1 MKKIIYLFSL
11 AALVYS
17 CEPRASE
24 QAAANSEVMAMSS
37 LSKAEV
43 KNDIAISVADV
54 HNSGQ
59 GAVDFADVESTVDEY
74 SPRPQRE
81 EPKKPTPQ
89 VIKKKIIKDGR
100 LGLQVKNVEKVKQH
114 IDSLLKSVGGYYAS
128 ENLQNSDQS
137 SGYQLTIRIPVISFE
152 KFISGAENSSGKV
165 LFKEITARDVTE
177 EFVDLQTRLASKRN
191 SLARYNEIMKKAS
204 SVKDIVEIEEAIR
217 VLQEEIES
225 SEGKLRF
232 LNDCV
237 DYSTLNLTIS
247 TEKDFT
253 YRPVKR
259 NSFWEKWKESIVE
272 GWFGM
277 VDFILWLFGMW
288 PFLIIVTALYF
299 LIRKWFRK
307 RRLRKQQPK

>member
-1 MKKIIYLFSL
+1 
-11 AALVYS
+11 
-17 CEPRASE
+17 
-24 QAAANSEVMAMSS
+24 
-37 LSKAEV
+37 
-43 KNDIAISVADV
+43 
-54 HNSGQ
+54 
-59 GAVDFADVESTVDEY
+59 
-74 SPRPQRE
+74 
-81 EPKKPTPQ
+81 
-89 VIKKKIIKDGR
+89 
-100 LGLQVKNVEKVKQH
+100 
-114 IDSLLKSVGGYYAS
+114 
-128 ENLQNSDQS
+128 
-137 SGYQLTIRIPVISFE
+137 
-152 KFISGAENSSGKV
+152 
-165 LFKEITARDVTE
+165 VTE
-177 EFVDLQTRLASKRN
+177 EFVDLQTRLTSKRN

-253 YRPVKR
+253 YKPVKR
-259 NSFWEKWKESIVE
+259 DSFWEKWKESIVE

-288 PFLIIVTALYF
+288 PFLIIVTILFF

-307 RRLRKQQPK
+307 RRLRKQQFK

>member
-24 QAAANSEVMAMSS
+24 QAAANCEITTLSHLEKAGVSS
-37 LSKAEV
+37 NNYSNNNSGTV
-43 KNDIAISVADV
+43 DIADV
-54 HNSGQ
+54 KS
-59 GAVDFADVESTVDEY
+59 SVDES
-74 SPRPQRE
+74 SPRRQSE

-100 LGLQVKNVEKVKQH
+100 LGLQVKNVEKAKQH
-114 IDSLLKSVGGYYAS
+114 IDSLVKSVGGYYAS

-152 KFISGAENSSGKV
+152 KFISSAENGSGKV

-237 DYSTLNLTIS
+237 DYSTLNLSIS

-253 YRPVKR
+253 YKPVKR
-259 NSFWEKWKESIVE
+259 DSFWEKWKESIVE

-288 PFLIIVTALYF
+288 PFLIIVIALYF

-307 RRLRKQQPK
+307 RRLRKQQSK